1 MAFGFE
7 NVQLRQLNERKGSDG
22 MKKKLSVKRIFL
34 ISLAVFLVGLMLAS
48 FIAVN
53 GGKTEMRRLYVMTD
67 RGVGISLEVYK
78 PVTATREN
86 PAPAVMLIPG
96 GNASVEY
103 MSDAGLELARRGIVA
118 IGIEPYTIGRSDV
131 EKDNEGL
138 GSVDVTDYVYG
149 LDFIDTN
156 NIGYIGWSMGASR
169 VNAALYVPDPT
180 GATTIDKDG
189 NEVPKTVIRDG
200 VKGVMYVGAGGLL
213 SSEYQINSALFMG
226 EWDNLYRGDRR
237 DMYKNPQYAGALGL
251 EEFEFWKW
259 YGDPASGTGR
269 IYYEGWTGHTI
280 GLSSYSFV
288 RAACD
293 FYTTTFG
300 MSNDFPILYIW
311 KEVGT
316 ALAFAAIIVAMIC
329 LVLMLVDLDFFKKD
343 LVVPDRTIL
352 QASPKKWVILLGLI
366 LPALFGVATA
376 AWAVPTGQGILNK
389 WVSQDLVHG
398 TNIQNA
404 NGLVFWL
411 CCLQLFGLA
420 LWALINFGIMKT
432 DKTAIREHITLPGT
446 RKGRMLLKVL
456 LLSFISLLGIYF
468 IVTFGEQLFAISPRF
483 WKVKLNSL
491 TKLRMEKFLTY
502 FPLYL
507 IPFLVANYLHTTSY
521 YVENKPVRSTVLFW
535 LANGLP
541 PMLFL
546 VYAYGQIALF
556 HTTPITSLGMSR
568 ANGSLVDA
576 AIMMI
581 PVGILASTLY
591 RKTKNFYLPAVFNAM
606 FFTWMSVATDLIYIG
621 A

>member
-1 MAFGFE
+1 
-7 NVQLRQLNERKGSDG
+7 
-22 MKKKLSVKRIFL
+22 MKKRMFPVKRIFL
-34 ISLAVFLVGLMLAS
+34 VSLALFLAGLMLAS
-48 FIAVN
+48 FISTN

-78 PVTATREN
+78 PVTATRDN

-103 MSDAGLELARRGIVA
+103 MADAGLELARRGIVA

-149 LDFIDTN
+149 LDFIDTT

-169 VNAALYVPDPT
+169 VNAALYVPDPSGET
-180 GATTIDKDG
+180 VTDADG
-189 NEVPKTVIRDG
+189 NETVKTVIRDG

-237 DMYKNPQYAGALGL
+237 EMYKNPQYAGALGL

-259 YGDPASGTGR
+259 YGDPSNGTGR

-288 RAACD
+288 KAACD
-293 FYTTTFG
+293 FYTTTFDL
-300 MSNDFPILYIW
+300 SNDFPILYVW
-311 KEVGT
+311 KEFGT
-316 ALAFAAIIVAMIC
+316 ALAFAAAVVAMIC
-329 LVLMLVDLDFFKKD
+329 LLLMLLDLDFFRKD
-343 LVVPDRTIL
+343 LVAQERTIV
-352 QASPKKWVILLGLI
+352 QASPKKWVLLVGLL

-376 AWAVPTGQGILNK
+376 AWAVPTGQGILNS
-389 WVSQDLVHG
+389 WVSSDLVHG

-420 LWALINFGIMKT
+420 LWAVMNFVVMKT
-432 DKTAIREHITLPGT
+432 DKTALKEQLTLPGT
-446 RKGRMLLKVL
+446 RKGIMFLKAL
-456 LLSFISLLGIYF
+456 LLSFLCLLGVYF
-468 IVTFGEQLFAISPRF
+468 LVTFGEQLFSISPRF
-483 WKVKLNSL
+483 WKVQINSL
-491 TKLRMEKFLTY
+491 TRLRMEKFLTY

-521 YVENKPVRSTVLFW
+521 YMKDKPVRSTVLFW

-581 PVGILASTLY
+581 PIGILSSTLY

-606 FFTWMSVATDLIYIG
+606 FFTWMSVATDLIYVG